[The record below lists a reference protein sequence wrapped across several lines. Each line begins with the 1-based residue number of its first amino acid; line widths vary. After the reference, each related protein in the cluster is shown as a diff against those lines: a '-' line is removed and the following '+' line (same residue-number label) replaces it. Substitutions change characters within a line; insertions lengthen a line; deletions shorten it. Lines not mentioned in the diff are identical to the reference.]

1 MIILLSFY
9 YLMNVIQGDR
19 LIYVN
24 LLSEGTCY
32 LYLETIPL

>member
-19 LIYVN
+19 LIN
-24 LLSEGTCY
+24 LNLFSEGNCY
-32 LYLETIPL
+32 LYLEMIPL